1 MELCSCRNFVYFDW
15 SDKGGLY
22 YVRLETRDTLDQ
34 GQYVGLKLLRAC
46 QGMNAVACDFLEHSN
61 RIRYL
66 DIRSKNFNEG
76 REVKAF

>member
-1 MELCSCRNFVYFDW
+1 MELCSCRNFVYW
-15 SDKGGLY
+15 SDEGGLY

-66 DIRSKNFNEG
+66 YIRSKNFNEG
-76 REVKAF
+76 REAKAF